1 MGFPIGWLQGNA
13 NYPKA
18 RLKDFKVIKKI
29 GNGRYGVCYLAE
41 NNLGQL
47 VVIKRL
53 RAINFER
60 SLENIKYEVMILAS
74 LDDER
79 IPEVIGVINED
90 NFKGYVMSYIKGDT
104 LSKLVKEDKYR
115 FTKREIYSLGSR
127 LIDIVR
133 YLHEEGV
140 VHNDIRSPNI
150 IINEKEV
157 YLIDFGLARW
167 VDWNGEGY
175 LVDYSFLGKVL
186 VTILGTRVSEERE
199 KLNISLEEKLGLNYE
214 QSIFIRTLEG
224 TNFYFGSIYE
234 IQDEFD
240 RLFRIY

>member
-1 MGFPIGWLQGNA
+1 MGFPIGWLQGSA
-13 NYPKA
+13 NYPRA
-18 RLKDFKVIKKI
+18 RLKDFKFIRKI
-29 GNGRYGVCYLAE
+29 GTGRYGVCYLAE

-53 RAINFER
+53 KAINFER

-74 LDDER
+74 LYDER
-79 IPEVIGVINED
+79 IPRIMGIINED
-90 NFKGYVMSYIKGDT
+90 DFKGYVMTFIKGDT
-104 LSKLVKEDKYR
+104 LSKLIKEDKYK
-115 FTKREIYSLGSR
+115 FTKREIYSLGIK

-150 IINEKEV
+150 IIDGKEV

-175 LVDYSFLGKVL
+175 LMDFSFLGKVL
-186 VTILGTRVSEERE
+186 VTILSTRVPENRE
-199 KLNISLEEKLGLNYE
+199 KSNKPLEETLGLNYE
-214 QSIFIRTLEG
+214 QVIFLRRLQD
-224 TNFYFGSIYE
+224 TNFYFESIYE
-234 IQDEFD
+234 IQNEFN
-240 RLFRIY
+240 RLFKVY